1 MSQGQVEDSAT
12 VKEEDNVTNWPGV
25 ISRISYM
32 KRAKSK
38 GGYGRCFLLRK
49 EKGGDKRTFIYLPIF
64 TRNTG
69 MRNQKF
75 VTYKDWEARMLQEYG
90 REWHFLCISLHGFD
104 LWKYVNVLHIQKIKS
119 NRKRME
125 RGGSQ
130 NWKPIEKN
138 TPNCISNEQHN
149 HTMEGGVGRLIRVVY
164 VFILMLFVLGC
175 EGVENSKEN
184 LNCCIGLFHVVVWE
198 KQFWS
203 YFKCTVGLNE
213 WLNLFGVFCTV
224 ENWQNPVNQ
233 L

>member
-75 VTYKDWEARMLQEYG
+75 VTYKDWEGRMLQEYG

-149 HTMEGGVGRLIRVVY
+149 HTMEGGVGKTNPSSLCIYLDAFCLRVWRGREQQRKPQLLHRFVSCSGMRKA
-164 VFILMLFVLGC
+164 ILKLF
-175 EGVENSKEN
+175 
-184 LNCCIGLFHVVVWE
+184 
-198 KQFWS
+198 
-203 YFKCTVGLNE
+203 
-213 WLNLFGVFCTV
+213 
-224 ENWQNPVNQ
+224 
-233 L
+233 